1 MTRNEITVKALL
13 DLSHTMASALFERF
27 IYPWEALPEI
37 GIFILS
43 AGAQL
48 SLDDFRLEGEN
59 IWIHKSVQIPP
70 TVSMKG
76 PLIICEGAEVR
87 QCAFFRGNVLI
98 GKNAVAG
105 NSCEFKNSI
114 LFDAVQTPHYNYVG
128 DSVLGYKSHM
138 GAASL
143 TSNVKSDKKNVIV
156 HLDEEDLPTGMK
168 KFGAIIG
175 NEVEVGCG
183 SVLNPGT
190 VIGSGTN
197 IYPLSSVRGCVPA
210 DSIYKQNGSIVLKY

>member
-1 MTRNEITVKALL
+1 MNREEITIRALL
-13 DLSHTMASALFERF
+13 DLSHTMADTLFEKF
-27 IYPWEALPEI
+27 TYPWEVLPEI
-37 GIFILS
+37 GKF
-43 AGAQL
+43 
-48 SLDDFRLEGEN
+48 LEETGKKLPEEEYQKIGDN
-59 IWIHKSVQIPP
+59 IWIHKSVVIPP

-114 LFDAVQTPHYNYVG
+114 LFDNVQTPHYNYIG
-128 DSVLGYKSHM
+128 DSVLGFKSHM

-143 TSNVKSDKKNVIV
+143 TSNVKSDKKLVVV
-156 HLDEEDLPTGMK
+156 HLGEDNIETGLK
-168 KFGAIIG
+168 KFGAILG

-183 SVLNPGT
+183 SVLNPGS
-190 VIGSGTN
+190 VIGSHTN
-197 IYPLSSVRGCVPA
+197 IYPLSSVRGCVPSG
-210 DSIYKQNGSIVLKY
+210 SIYKQDGTVVKKV